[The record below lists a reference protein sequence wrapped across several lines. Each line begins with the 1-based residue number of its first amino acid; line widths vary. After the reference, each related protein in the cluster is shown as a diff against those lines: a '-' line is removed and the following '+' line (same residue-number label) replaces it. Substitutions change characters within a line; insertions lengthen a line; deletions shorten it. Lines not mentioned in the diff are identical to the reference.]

1 MASNDGTSKGAATT
15 RATKRAKK
23 SAGILLYRRPGGGRV
38 EVLLAHP
45 GGPFWT
51 RKDEQAWSI
60 PKGEFDTEDSFEA
73 ARRELTEE
81 TGAVVS
87 GPVLPLDPIKQPS
100 GKMVH
105 AFAVEQDFDLSAFRS
120 NTFSIEWPPRS
131 GRQQEYPEVD
141 RVAWFP
147 IDEAR
152 LKIQRGQAALLDQLL
167 QILGIGRNT

>member
-1 MASNDGTSKGAATT
+1 MASKKG
-15 RATKRAKK
+15 KK
-23 SAGILLYRRPGGGRV
+23 SAGILLYRRTDGRV

-60 PKGEFDTEDSFEA
+60 PKGELEEEDPLEA
-73 ARRELTEE
+73 AKRELTEE

-87 GPVLPLDPIKQPS
+87 GPILPLDPIKQPS

-105 AFAVEQDFDLSAFRS
+105 AFAVEQDFDLATFRS

-141 RVAWFP
+141 RVAWFS
-147 IDEAR
+147 IAEAR

-167 QILGIGRNT
+167 RILGIGANT

>member
-1 MASNDGTSKGAATT
+1 MASN
-15 RATKRAKK
+15 KRAKK
-23 SAGILLYRRPGGGRV
+23 SAGVLLFRRVGTGV

-60 PKGEFDTEDSFEA
+60 PKGEFEAEDPLEA

-87 GPVLPLDPIKQPS
+87 GPVLPLAPIKQPS

-105 AFAVEQDFDLSAFRS
+105 AFAVEQDFDLGAFRS

-147 IDEAR
+147 LDEAR
-152 LKIQRGQAALLDQLL
+152 LKMQRGQAALLDQLL
-167 QILGIGRNT
+167 RILGIGPNTS

>member
-1 MASNDGTSKGAATT
+1 MASHKISNKSAE
-15 RATKRAKK
+15 KRTKK
-23 SAGILLYRRPGGGRV
+23 SAGILLYRRPGGTV

-60 PKGEFDTEDSFEA
+60 PKGEFDTEDPFEA

-87 GPVLPLDPIKQPS
+87 GPVLPLAAIKQPS

-105 AFAVEQDFDLSAFRS
+105 AFAVEQDFDLLGFRS

-152 LKIQRGQAALLDQLL
+152 
-167 QILGIGRNT
+167 

>member
-1 MASNDGTSKGAATT
+1 VASKTG
-15 RATKRAKK
+15 KK
-23 SAGILLYRRPGGGRV
+23 SAGILLYRRAEGGV

-60 PKGEFDTEDSFEA
+60 PKGELEAEDPLEA
-73 ARRELTEE
+73 AKRELTEE
-81 TGAVVS
+81 TGAVVK
-87 GPVLPLDPIKQPS
+87 GPVLPLAPVKQPS
-100 GKMVH
+100 GKTVH

-167 QILGIGRNT
+167 QILGIGRNP

>member
-1 MASNDGTSKGAATT
+1 
-15 RATKRAKK
+15 
-23 SAGILLYRRPGGGRV
+23 V

-60 PKGEFDTEDSFEA
+60 PKGEFEGEEPLEA
-73 ARRELTEE
+73 AKRELTEE
-81 TGAVVS
+81 TGAVVT
-87 GPVLPLDPIKQPS
+87 GPVLPLAPIKQPS

-105 AFAVEQDFDLSAFRS
+105 AFAVEQDFDVSAFRS

-141 RVAWFP
+141 RIAWFR

-152 LKIQRGQAALLDQLL
+152 LKIQRGQTALLDQLL
-167 QILGIGRNT
+167 LILGIRSNT

>member
-1 MASNDGTSKGAATT
+1 VASKTG
-15 RATKRAKK
+15 KK
-23 SAGILLYRRPGGGRV
+23 SAGILLYRRAEGGV

-60 PKGEFDTEDSFEA
+60 PKGELEAEDPLEA
-73 ARRELTEE
+73 AKRELTEE
-81 TGAVVS
+81 TGAVVK
-87 GPVLPLDPIKQPS
+87 GPVLPLAPVKQPS
-100 GKMVH
+100 GKTVH

>member
-1 MASNDGTSKGAATT
+1 MRSPVASS
-15 RATKRAKK
+15 KRAKK
-23 SAGILLYRRPGGGRV
+23 SAGVLLFRRVGAGV

-60 PKGEFDTEDSFEA
+60 PKGEFEAEDPLEA

-87 GPVLPLDPIKQPS
+87 GPVLPLAPIKQPS

-105 AFAVEQDFDLSAFRS
+105 AFAVEQDFDLGAFHS

-147 IDEAR
+147 LDEAR
-152 LKIQRGQAALLDQLL
+152 LKMQRGQAALLDQLL
-167 QILGIGRNT
+167 RILGIGPNTS

>member
-1 MASNDGTSKGAATT
+1 MASN
-15 RATKRAKK
+15 KRANK
-23 SAGILLYRRPGGGRV
+23 SAGILLFRRAGAGV

-51 RKDEQAWSI
+51 RKDDQAWSI
-60 PKGEFDTEDSFEA
+60 PKGEFEAEDPLEA

-87 GPVLPLDPIKQPS
+87 GPVLPLAPIKQPS

-105 AFAVEQDFDLSAFRS
+105 AFAVEQDFDLAAFRS

-147 IDEAR
+147 LDEAR

-167 QILGIGRNT
+167 QILGISRNT